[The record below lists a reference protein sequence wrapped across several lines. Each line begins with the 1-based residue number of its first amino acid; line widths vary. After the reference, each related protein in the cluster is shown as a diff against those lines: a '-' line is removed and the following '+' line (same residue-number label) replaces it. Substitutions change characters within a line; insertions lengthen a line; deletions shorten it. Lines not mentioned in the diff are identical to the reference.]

1 MSTERATQSPT
12 AVEAPAEPHDRD
24 AAASISRRAQTAAV
38 LRAGLARL
46 RRLVGRKR
54 LLEIRKR
61 LAGVDLDRPR
71 RVVVASWLAGRRWR
85 LANTFSP
92 AWVPHRWDLPRVAY
106 AVAVLSQLAAA
117 LLTLLIA
124 HFSPALVY
132 PDPLVILTI
141 VLVAWNCGAAPGL
154 VATVVG
160 AFLLNE
166 LVVPRFAASALHRGG
181 TSSAVVILLVGLV
194 VSVAASHSERAR
206 RHAED
211 LAVDTERARLDA
223 DALRARLDA
232 IIDAMADGVTVHDN
246 LGNLLRA
253 NRAGRELFE
262 LDDWPADSA
271 SRPIDERLAAL
282 SLLDDQGRPFAP
294 EHAPLFRIL
303 RGEVLT
309 GTDAVDMIR
318 PMRDGRQLLLSLS
331 GAPIRNTSRHI
342 IGAVTITRDVTERRR
357 LERRTQDALNALLAM
372 AEALVLAPGETEP
385 ELAADLARESP
396 SMGGV
401 AYRLATL
408 TRNLL
413 GCQRVGI
420 VSLEPE
426 TETLHPLAVAGFSS
440 EQERQWWTEQPA
452 EARLHDIAEPPIV
465 ARLRAGQMALLDLR
479 ESPPRN
485 LPNPYGASTVLV
497 APMRLGQTL
506 VGILSLDHDGAA
518 HVYTPDEMALAGAVA
533 ELTALVIERE
543 RLLHDQAE
551 ARARELA
558 LHEATRRMNEFL
570 AIASHE
576 LKTPVT
582 VIKTNVQVIARRL
595 NGRVSASVS
604 PDDLE
609 RLVEQAPTLL
619 RRVEQQTDRLTR
631 LVEDL
636 LDVTRIQA
644 GKLEM
649 RPTRCNLAAVVEE
662 RVEEQRQA
670 HPTRTITLTLPDG
683 PPALVVADPERI
695 GQVVTNYLTNAL
707 KYSKADRPV
716 AIRVEVA
723 GQSARVSVRDEGPG
737 VPAEEHERVWERFH
751 RVAGI
756 EVLSGSGVGLGLG
769 LHICR
774 TIVERHEGAVGL
786 ESALGRGSTF
796 WFTLPLAPGEDEDKA
811 EEAAMGAE
819 DQRS

>member
-1 MSTERATQSPT
+1 MSMERATRSRT
-12 AVEAPAEPHDRD
+12 AVEAPPEPGGRD
-24 AAASISRRAQTAAV
+24 SPAQISRRAQTAAA

-46 RRLVGRKR
+46 RRLVSRKR
-54 LLEIRKR
+54 VLEIRKR
-61 LAGVDLDRPR
+61 LASVDLDRPR

-106 AVAVLSQLAAA
+106 ATAVLSQFVAA
-117 LLTLLIA
+117 LVTLLIA
-124 HFSPALVY
+124 HFSPAFVY

-141 VLVAWNCGAAPGL
+141 VLVALNWGAAPGL
-154 VATVVG
+154 IATIVG

-166 LVVPRFAASALHRGG
+166 LVVPRFATAALHQGG
-181 TSSAVVILLVGLV
+181 ASSAVVILLVGIA
-194 VSVAASHSERAR
+194 VSVAASRSERAR
-206 RHAED
+206 RLAED

-262 LDDWPADSA
+262 LDDWPADST
-271 SRPIDERLAAL
+271 SRPVDERLEAL
-282 SLLDDQGRPFAP
+282 DILDDLGRPFAP
-294 EHAPLFRIL
+294 ERAPLFRIL
-303 RGEVLT
+303 SGEVLT

-318 PMRDGRQLLLSLS
+318 RMRDGRQLLLSLS
-331 GAPIRNTSRHI
+331 GAPIRNASRRI

-357 LERRTQDALNALLAM
+357 LERRTQEALNALLAM
-372 AEALVLAPGETEP
+372 AEALVLAPGETVPEP
-385 ELAADLARESP
+385 GDLAQQLP

-401 AYRLATL
+401 ASRLAML

-420 VSLEPE
+420 VSIEPE
-426 TETLHPLAVAGFSS
+426 TQTLRPLAVAGFSS
-440 EQERQWWTEQPA
+440 EQERQWWTDQPG
-452 EARLHDIAEPPIV
+452 ETRLNDIAEPPII

-479 ESPPRN
+479 KSPPRN

-497 APMRLGQTL
+497 APLCLGQSL

-518 HVYTPDEMALAGAVA
+518 HVYTPDEMVLAGAVA

-582 VIKTNVQVIARRL
+582 VIKTNIQVIARRL
-595 NGRVSASVS
+595 NGRVGANAS
-604 PDDLE
+604 PNDLE
-609 RLVEQAPTLL
+609 RLVDQVPSLL
-619 RRVEQQTDRLTR
+619 QRVEQQTDRLTR

-649 RPTRCNLAAVVEE
+649 RPVRCNLAEIVED

-670 HPTRTITLTLPDG
+670 HPTRTITLALPDG

-707 KYSKADRPV
+707 KYSKADHPV
-716 AIRVEVA
+716 AIRIEIA

-737 VPAEEHERVWERFH
+737 VPPEEHEQVWERFH

-756 EVLSGSGVGLGLG
+756 EVQSGSGVGLGLG

-774 TIVERHEGAVGL
+774 TIVDRHAGAVGL
-786 ESALGRGSTF
+786 ESAPGQGSTF
-796 WFTLPLAPGEDEDKA
+796 WFTLPLAPGEGEDKTEQTA
-811 EEAAMGAE
+811 LGGE